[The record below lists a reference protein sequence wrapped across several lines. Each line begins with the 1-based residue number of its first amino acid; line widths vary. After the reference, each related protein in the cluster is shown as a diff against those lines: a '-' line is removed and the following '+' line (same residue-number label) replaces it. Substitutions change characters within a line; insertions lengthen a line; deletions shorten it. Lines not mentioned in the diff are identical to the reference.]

1 MNLQP
6 DNHVEAGVRES
17 VRKIARSMVFVW
29 AVVSSVLAGCASNVK
44 IQEWVVAYTPNMQV
58 PESVKKQEWLQ
69 IDISPTLEP
78 TEKRLQKKFAWMP
91 LVFGSKSNTIP
102 DKIKVTASKNKK
114 GIYVLELP
122 YFDSISEQDFE
133 VNDNWDITSDIVV
146 IKFAQFDAM
155 ADILAKTL
163 NLKEGEKYKVTLEW
177 WTMHIRLLP
186 SNTSTD
192 IASSDGNAI

>member
-1 MNLQP
+1 M
-6 DNHVEAGVRES
+6 
-17 VRKIARSMVFVW
+17 
-29 AVVSSVLAGCASNVK
+29 
-44 IQEWVVAYTPNMQV
+44 PNMQV
-58 PESVKKQEWLQ
+58 PESAKKQEWMQ
-69 IDISPTLEP
+69 INISPTLEP

-177 WTMHIRLLP
+177 WTMHIRILP
-186 SNTSTD
+186 GD
-192 IASSDGNAI
+192 A